1 MSWWPRGLRRKSHTL
16 VDQSFSGSNP
26 GRAKISFYD
35 SNFFNSSRVKWRK
48 EDTEEEDGEED

>member
-26 GRAKISFYD
+26 GRAKILFMIQIFLIAAECDMAIAISAD
-35 SNFFNSSRVKWRK
+35 
-48 EDTEEEDGEED
+48 DTI